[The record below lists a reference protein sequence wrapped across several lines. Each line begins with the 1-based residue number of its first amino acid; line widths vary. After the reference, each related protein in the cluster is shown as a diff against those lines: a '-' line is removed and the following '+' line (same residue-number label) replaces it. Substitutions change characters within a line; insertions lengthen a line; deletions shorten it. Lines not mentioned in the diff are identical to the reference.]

1 MFGGGTMTDRKAFLL
16 RLLAVLGALALLAA
30 ACGGGD
36 DNGDT
41 DAGGDNGAAEET
53 PEEPEEPEFETI
65 EEGVLQVGSC
75 LDYRPFEFFKKGE
88 DQPTGFDV
96 ELTDAIAHHLGLEVE
111 WIKTN
116 FDTIFTAVDAREFD
130 MVAAAST
137 ITEERQ
143 ETVDFSDP
151 YYNARQAL
159 TVQSESGISSTDD
172 LGEGDT
178 VGVQKGTT
186 GKAWAEENLGS
197 KGVEIKVFD
206 AVPDAFTDLES
217 GAVQGV
223 VNDEPSSIAE
233 IENRPGLEIAES
245 IETDEDYGFAFS
257 KDNPDLT
264 LAVNE
269 ALKAVIEDGT
279 YEQIFMKYFPGTEV
293 PEGFSAS

>member
-1 MFGGGTMTDRKAFLL
+1 MTGRKTFLL
-16 RLLAVLGALALLAA
+16 RLLAVLGTLALLAA

-41 DAGGDNGAAEET
+41 EAGGDNGATEET
-53 PEEPEEPEFETI
+53 PGEHDDMQMDFTTL

-75 LDYRPFEFFKKGE
+75 LDYRPFEYFERGADE
-88 DQPTGFDV
+88 PTGFDV
-96 ELTDAIAHHLGLEVE
+96 ELTEAVAEHLGVEVE
-111 WIKTN
+111 WIRTN
-116 FDTIFTAVDAREFD
+116 FDTIFTSVDAGEFD

-159 TVQSESGISSTDD
+159 TVQSETGIASTDE
-172 LGEGDT
+172 LGDGDT

-186 GKAWAEENLGS
+186 GKAWADENLAPQ
-197 KGVEIKVFD
+197 GVEIRVYD
-206 AVPDAFTDLES
+206 TAPAAFTDLES

-223 VNDEPSSIAE
+223 INDEPSSAAE
-233 IENRPGLEIAES
+233 IENRPGLEIVES
-245 IETDEDYGFAFS
+245 IDTMENYGLAFS

-269 ALKAVIEDGT
+269 ALQAIIEDGT
-279 YEQIFMKYFPGTEV
+279 YEEIFTKYFPGTEV
-293 PEGFSAS
+293 PEEFRAS

>member
-1 MFGGGTMTDRKAFLL
+1 MTGRKSFLL

-36 DNGDT
+36 ENGDT
-41 DAGGDNGAAEET
+41 EAGGDNGTAEES
-53 PEEPEEPEFETI
+53 PAEEPEPEFTTLD
-65 EEGVLQVGSC
+65 EGVLQVGSC
-75 LDYRPFEFFKKGE
+75 LDYRPFEYFEKGE
-88 DQPTGFDV
+88 DEPTGFDV
-96 ELTDAIAHHLGLEVE
+96 ELTEEIAHHLGLEVE
-111 WIKTN
+111 WVRTN
-116 FDTIFTAVDAREFD
+116 FDTIFTSVAAGEFD

-186 GKAWAEENLGS
+186 GKAWAEENLAPQ
-197 KGVEIKVFD
+197 GVEIKVFD
-206 AVPDAFTDLES
+206 AVTGAFTDLES

-223 VNDEPSSIAE
+223 VNDEPSSAAE

-245 IETDEDYGFAFS
+245 IDTDENYGFAFS

-264 LAVNE
+264 LAVND
-269 ALKAVIEDGT
+269 ALQAVIDDGT
-279 YEQIFMKYFPGTEV
+279 YEEIFMKYFPGTEV
-293 PEGFSAS
+293 PEDFRAS

>member
-1 MFGGGTMTDRKAFLL
+1 MTDRKTFLL

-36 DNGDT
+36 ENGDT
-41 DAGGDNGAAEET
+41 EAGGDNGATEES
-53 PEEPEEPEFETI
+53 PGEEEEHAMEFTTL

-75 LDYRPFEFFKKGE
+75 LDYRPFEYFERGADE
-88 DQPTGFDV
+88 PTGFDV
-96 ELTDAIAHHLGLEVE
+96 ELTEAIAEHLGLEVE
-111 WIKTN
+111 WIRTN
-116 FDTIFTAVDAREFD
+116 FDTIFTSVSVGEFD

-159 TVQSESGISSTDD
+159 TVQSETGIASTDD
-172 LGEGDT
+172 LGNGDT

-186 GKAWAEENLGS
+186 GKAWAEDNLGPA
-197 KGVEIKVFD
+197 GVEIKVFD

-223 VNDEPSSIAE
+223 INDEPSSAAE
-233 IENRPGLEIAES
+233 IENRPGLEIVES
-245 IETDEDYGFAFS
+245 IDTDENYGFAFS

-269 ALKAVIEDGT
+269 ALQAIIDDGT
-279 YEQIFMKYFPGTEV
+279 YEEIFTKYFPGTEV
-293 PEGFSAS
+293 PEEFSAS

>member
-1 MFGGGTMTDRKAFLL
+1 MTGRKLFLL
-16 RLLAVLGALALLAA
+16 RLLAVFGALALLAA

-41 DAGGDNGAAEET
+41 EAGGDNGATEES
-53 PEEPEEPEFETI
+53 PSEEEEHAMEFTTL

-75 LDYRPFEFFKKGE
+75 LDYRPFEFFERGADE
-88 DQPTGFDV
+88 PTGFDV
-96 ELTDAIAHHLGLEVE
+96 ELSEAIAEHLGLEIE
-111 WIKTN
+111 WIRTN
-116 FDTIFTAVDAREFD
+116 FDTIFTSVSVGEFD

-159 TVQSESGISSTDD
+159 TVQSETGIASTDD
-172 LGEGDT
+172 LGDGDT

-186 GKAWAEENLGS
+186 GKAWAEDNLGS
-197 KGVEIKVFD
+197 AGVEIKVFD

-223 VNDEPSSIAE
+223 INDEPSSAAE
-233 IENRPGLEIAES
+233 IENRPGLEIVES
-245 IETDEDYGFAFS
+245 IDTNENYGFAFS

-269 ALKAVIEDGT
+269 ALQAIIDDGT
-279 YEQIFMKYFPGTEV
+279 YEEIFTKYFPGTEV
-293 PEGFSAS
+293 PEEFQAS

>member
-1 MFGGGTMTDRKAFLL
+1 MTVRKSFLL

-36 DNGDT
+36 DDGDT
-41 DAGGDNGAAEET
+41 EAGGDNGGTEESPAEE
-53 PEEPEEPEFETI
+53 EPTFETL

-88 DQPTGFDV
+88 DEPTGFDV
-96 ELTDAIAHHLGLEVE
+96 ELTDAIAAELGLEVE
-111 WIKTN
+111 WVRAN
-116 FDTIFTAVDAREFD
+116 FDTIFTAVSVGEFD

-159 TVQSESGISSTDD
+159 TVQSESGIASTDD
-172 LGEGDT
+172 LGDGDT

-186 GKAWAEENLGS
+186 GKAWAEENLAPQ
-197 KGVEIKVFD
+197 GVEIKVFD
-206 AVPDAFTDLES
+206 VVTGAFTDLES

-223 VNDEPSSIAE
+223 VNDEPSSAAE

-245 IETDEDYGFAFS
+245 IDTDEDYGFAFS

-269 ALKAVIEDGT
+269 ALQAVIDAGT
-279 YEQIFMKYFPGTEV
+279 YEEIFMKYFPGTEV
-293 PEGFSAS
+293 PEEFRAT

>member
-1 MFGGGTMTDRKAFLL
+1 MTGRKLFLL
-16 RLLAVLGALALLAA
+16 RLLAVFGALALLAA

-41 DAGGDNGAAEET
+41 EAGGDNGATEES
-53 PEEPEEPEFETI
+53 PSEEEEHAMEFTTL

-75 LDYRPFEFFKKGE
+75 LDYRPFEFFERGADE
-88 DQPTGFDV
+88 PTGFDV
-96 ELTDAIAHHLGLEVE
+96 ELSEAIAEHLGLEIE
-111 WIKTN
+111 WIRTN
-116 FDTIFTAVDAREFD
+116 FDTIFTSVSVGEFD

-159 TVQSESGISSTDD
+159 TVQSETGIASTDD
-172 LGEGDT
+172 LGDGDT

-186 GKAWAEENLGS
+186 GKAWAEDNLGS
-197 KGVEIKVFD
+197 AGVEIKVFD

-223 VNDEPSSIAE
+223 INDEPSSAAE
-233 IENRPGLEIAES
+233 IENRPGLEIVES
-245 IETDEDYGFAFS
+245 IDTNENYGLAFS

-264 LAVNE
+264 LAANE
-269 ALKAVIEDGT
+269 ALQAIIDDGT
-279 YEQIFMKYFPGTEV
+279 YEEIFTKYFPGTEV
-293 PEGFSAS
+293 PEEFQAS